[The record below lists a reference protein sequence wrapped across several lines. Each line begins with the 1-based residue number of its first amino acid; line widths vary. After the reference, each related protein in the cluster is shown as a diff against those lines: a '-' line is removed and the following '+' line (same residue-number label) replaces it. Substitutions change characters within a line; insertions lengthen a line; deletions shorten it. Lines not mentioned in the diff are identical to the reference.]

1 VWLSTAPNQ
10 PLTHW
15 YQVRCMLRTPLFAKK
30 GEFITGRVLMKANK
44 RQSYD
49 IEIEAMIEETGCKS
63 DNTLDLKNPYFRYN
77 GAVPQPPPGVNDQ
90 TPSNEFY
97 SGFNIQ
103 AGQKEE
109 KIQQQQQQ
117 PPVSV
122 QSLRL

>member
-1 VWLSTAPNQ
+1 MSNRKKLSTAPNQ

-63 DNTLDLKNPYFRYN
+63 DNVLDLKNPYFRYN
-77 GAVPQPPPGVNDQ
+77 GAMPQVN
-90 TPSNEFY
+90 T
-97 SGFNIQ
+97 
-103 AGQKEE
+103 A
-109 KIQQQQQQ
+109 
-117 PPVSV
+117 SV
-122 QSLRL
+122 KLLSRL